1 MGNNVS
7 AKADGE
13 GSEPPLD
20 GGKHHKHHQQHHKS
34 SIHSQSSNSNN
45 NGNDAIAVS
54 SNSASGSSNSL
65 KVQSQTQTM
74 TRSAS
79 GADVTEKY
87 FTQLVP
93 VERLAEILKE
103 QTSAKYGING
113 IVSDIFVSQV
123 FPQYADLGNRL
134 FKLMHV
140 NSKATTKHLGTV
152 AFRQQCERFLGIM
165 DDGKVLESYIK
176 MFAEDDNPDF
186 IDKTGVTRLLH
197 ICYTI
202 AMQHSGNAVLCPS
215 INRTFGSV
223 TKSIF
228 FSHDSLTLGF
238 VCRWFEQNL
247 IRLVLLV
254 HKYCVHTLSTAYRGL
269 EQQSQSCGIELQTP
283 VLEQR
288 NPFASSSDAADHS
301 ALPSH
306 IESLMPLSQ
315 AWLLA
320 GALPP
325 LYSKPQT
332 IAPPNSSSNNSSAS
346 TAVQIFREKLSMMP
360 SHWTL
365 LYDSNEHGVGANRF
379 LHHVLGYRGPTL
391 VLLHTKDEQT
401 YCIAAPSEWKET
413 HLFVGAEGSCVIQL
427 LPKFVILE
435 KKPNILYLNTS
446 IRGYPK
452 GLRAGVDPRKPIL
465 AVDEHFENVDCKGIA
480 ASLMSIEVWG
490 CGDKSSREVQ
500 LDIKKWQIKEAERQ
514 RTVKLTAADWMDH
527 PDRYLLEL
535 GGRQN
540 YNN

>member
-1 MGNNVS
+1 MS
-7 AKADGE
+7 
-13 GSEPPLD
+13 
-20 GGKHHKHHQQHHKS
+20 
-34 SIHSQSSNSNN
+34 
-45 NGNDAIAVS
+45 
-54 SNSASGSSNSL
+54 
-65 KVQSQTQTM
+65 
-74 TRSAS
+74 RSAS

-93 VERLAEILKE
+93 IEKLSEILKE
-103 QTSAKYGING
+103 KSLKQGVNG
-113 IVSDIFVSQV
+113 ITSDVFVSQV
-123 FPQYADLGNRL
+123 FPQYADLGQRL
-134 FKLMHV
+134 FKFMHAT
-140 NSKATTKHLGTV
+140 SRATTSYLGTV

-165 DDGKVLESYIK
+165 DDAKILECYIR
-176 MFAEDDNPDF
+176 MYAQSDNPDF
-186 IDKTGVTRLLH
+186 VDREGVTRLLH

-202 AMQHSGNAVLCPS
+202 AMQHSGNSLLCPS
-215 INRTFGSV
+215 INRTFSSV

-228 FSHDSLTLGF
+228 FSHDTLSVGF

-269 EQQSQSCGIELQTP
+269 EQEGQSCGIELQTP

-288 NPFASSSDAADHS
+288 NPFPDKSQNTPSEDTIDASST
-301 ALPSH
+301 
-306 IESLMPLSQ
+306 LMPLSQ

-325 LYSKPQT
+325 LYSKPQKVT
-332 IAPPNSSSNNSSAS
+332 SPSANKAS
-346 TAVQIFREKLSMMP
+346 AAQIFIEKLSMMP

-365 LYDSNEHGVGANRF
+365 LYDSNEHGLGANRF

-391 VLLHTKDEQT
+391 ILIHTKDDQT
-401 YCIAAPSEWKET
+401 YLIASPNEWKET
-413 HLFVGAEGSCVIQL
+413 HLYTGGEGSCVLQL
-427 LPKFVILE
+427 WPKFVILE

-452 GLRAGVDPRKPIL
+452 GLRAGADPRKPII

-480 ASLMSIEVWG
+480 AVLLSIEVWG
-490 CGDKSSREVQ
+490 CGDKTSREVQ

-527 PDRYLLEL
+527 PDRFLLEL

>member
-1 MGNNVS
+1 MGN
-7 AKADGE
+7 
-13 GSEPPLD
+13 
-20 GGKHHKHHQQHHKS
+20 
-34 SIHSQSSNSNN
+34 SNSRS
-45 NGNDAIAVS
+45 D
-54 SNSASGSSNSL
+54 SGSDGPNGAPAGAKEKPPKSTTTLPIRDGSSVANSNATL
-65 KVQSQTQTM
+65 KAEKAMS
-74 TRSAS
+74 RSAS

-87 FTQLVP
+87 LTQLVP
-93 VERLAEILKE
+93 IEKLSEILKE
-103 QTSAKYGING
+103 KSVKHGVNG
-113 IVSDIFVSQV
+113 IVSDVFVSQV
-123 FPQYADLGNRL
+123 FPHYADLGKRL
-134 FKLMHV
+134 FRLMHSA
-140 NSKATTKHLGTV
+140 SKATTAYLGTV

-165 DDGKVLESYIK
+165 DDDKILECYIK
-176 MFAEDDNPDF
+176 MFAEEDNPDF
-186 IDKTGVTRLLH
+186 ITKEGVTRLLFT
-197 ICYTI
+197 CYTI
-202 AMQHSGNAVLCPS
+202 AMQHSGNAVLCPA

-228 FSHDSLTLGF
+228 FSHDNLSVGF

-254 HKYCVHTLSTAYRGL
+254 HKYCVHMLSTSYRGL
-269 EQQSQSCGIELQTP
+269 EQQGQTCGIELQTP

-288 NPFASSSDAADHS
+288 NPFPDAAGRDEGDS
-301 ALPSH
+301 NYD
-306 IESLMPLSQ
+306 SLMPLSQ

-332 IAPPNSSSNNSSAS
+332 IQSSNTNKSSA
-346 TAVQIFREKLSMMP
+346 AQIFKEKLSMIP

-365 LYDSNEHGVGANRF
+365 LYNSNEHGLGANRF

-391 VLLHTKDEQT
+391 VLIHTKDDQT
-401 YCIAAPSEWKET
+401 YCIASPNEWKET
-413 HLFVGAEGSCVIQL
+413 HLYTGGEGSSVVQL
-427 LPKFVILE
+427 FPKFVILE

-452 GLRAGVDPRKPIL
+452 GLRAGSDPRKPII
-465 AVDEHFENVDCKGIA
+465 AVDEHFESVDCKGLA
-480 ASLMSIEVWG
+480 AVLLAIEVWG
-490 CGDKSSREVQ
+490 CGDKASRDVQ

-535 GGRQN
+535 GGRTN

>member
-1 MGNNVS
+1 MGNAS
-7 AKADGE
+7 SKGE
-13 GSEPPLD
+13 SDASEPPLD
-20 GGKHHKHHQQHHKS
+20 GGKLHKQQHKS
-34 SIHSQSSNSNN
+34 SDASH
-45 NGNDAIAVS
+45 NGVS
-54 SNSASGSSNSL
+54 DVGGSHNSL
-65 KVQSQTQTM
+65 KVQQAQGTM

-87 FTQLVP
+87 LTQLVP
-93 VERLAEILKE
+93 VEKLAEILRE
-103 QTSAKYGING
+103 QTSAKLGING
-113 IVSDIFVSQV
+113 IVADVFVSQV
-123 FPQYADLGNRL
+123 FPQYTDLGQRL
-134 FKLMHV
+134 FNLMHS
-140 NSKATTKHLGTV
+140 NSKATTKHLGAV

-165 DDGKVLESYIK
+165 DDTKTLECYIK
-176 MFAEDDNPDF
+176 MYAQEDNPDL

-202 AMQHSGNAVLCPS
+202 AMQHSGNAVLCS
-215 INRTFGSV
+215 AINRTFGSV

-228 FSHDSLTLGF
+228 LCHDSMSLGY

-247 IRLVLLV
+247 MRLVLLV

-269 EQQSQSCGIELQTP
+269 EQQNQSCGIELQTP

-288 NPFASSSDAADHS
+288 NPFTDTTDHS
-301 ALPSH
+301 GGVGRDLD
-306 IESLMPLSQ
+306 SLMPLSQ

-332 IAPPNSSSNNSSAS
+332 VAPPATKGNNNVSAS
-346 TAVQIFREKLSMMP
+346 TAVQIFKEKLSMMP

-401 YCIAAPSEWKET
+401 YCVASPSEWKET
-413 HLFVGAEGSCVIQL
+413 HLFVGGEGSCVIQL

-452 GLRAGVDPRKPIL
+452 GLRAGADPRKPIIS
-465 AVDEHFENVDCKGIA
+465 VDEHFENVDCKGLA
-480 ASLMSIEVWG
+480 AGLMSIEVWG
-490 CGDKSSREVQ
+490 CGDKTSREVQ

>member
-1 MGNNVS
+1 MGN
-7 AKADGE
+7 
-13 GSEPPLD
+13 
-20 GGKHHKHHQQHHKS
+20 
-34 SIHSQSSNSNN
+34 SNSRSDSGSDGPNGAPAGAKEKPPKSTTTLPIRDGSSVGNN
-45 NGNDAIAVS
+45 NAM
-54 SNSASGSSNSL
+54 L
-65 KVQSQTQTM
+65 KAEKAMS
-74 TRSAS
+74 RSAS

-87 FTQLVP
+87 LTQLVP
-93 VERLAEILKE
+93 IEKLSEILKE
-103 QTSAKYGING
+103 KSVKHGVNG
-113 IVSDIFVSQV
+113 IVSDVFVSQV
-123 FPQYADLGNRL
+123 FPHYADLGKRL
-134 FKLMHV
+134 FHLMHTA
-140 NSKATTKHLGTV
+140 SKATTAYLGTV

-165 DDGKVLESYIK
+165 DDDKILECYIK
-176 MFAEDDNPDF
+176 MFAEEDNPDF
-186 IDKTGVTRLLH
+186 ITKEGVTRLLFT
-197 ICYTI
+197 CYTI
-202 AMQHSGNAVLCPS
+202 AMQHSGNAVLCPA

-228 FSHDSLTLGF
+228 FSHDNLSLGF

-254 HKYCVHTLSTAYRGL
+254 HKYCVHMLSTSYRGL
-269 EQQSQSCGIELQTP
+269 EQQGQTCGIELQTP

-288 NPFASSSDAADHS
+288 NPFPDAAGRDEGDS
-301 ALPSH
+301 NYD
-306 IESLMPLSQ
+306 SLMPLSQ

-332 IAPPNSSSNNSSAS
+332 IQSSNANKSSA
-346 TAVQIFREKLSMMP
+346 AQIFKEKLSMIP

-365 LYDSNEHGVGANRF
+365 LYNSNEHGLGANRF

-391 VLLHTKDEQT
+391 VLIHTKDDQT
-401 YCIAAPSEWKET
+401 YCIASPNEWKET
-413 HLFVGAEGSCVIQL
+413 HLYTGGEGSSVVQL
-427 LPKFVILE
+427 FPKFVILE

-452 GLRAGVDPRKPIL
+452 GLRAGSDPRKPII
-465 AVDEHFENVDCKGIA
+465 AVDEHFESVDCKGLA
-480 ASLMSIEVWG
+480 AVLLAIEVWG
-490 CGDKSSREVQ
+490 CGDKASRDVQ

-535 GGRQN
+535 GGRTN

>member
-1 MGNNVS
+1 MGNTS
-7 AKADGE
+7 SKGE
-13 GSEPPLD
+13 SDASEPPLE
-20 GGKHHKHHQQHHKS
+20 GGKLHKQQQQQQHS
-34 SIHSQSSNSNN
+34 SH
-45 NGNDAIAVS
+45 NG
-54 SNSASGSSNSL
+54 ASDVGGSHNSL
-65 KVQSQTQTM
+65 KVQQTQGSM

-87 FTQLVP
+87 LTQLVP
-93 VERLAEILKE
+93 VEKLAEILREK
-103 QTSAKYGING
+103 TSAKLGING
-113 IVSDIFVSQV
+113 IVAEVFVSQV
-123 FPQYADLGNRL
+123 FPQYADLGQRL
-134 FKLMHV
+134 FNLMHS
-140 NSKATTKHLGTV
+140 NSKATTKHLGVV

-165 DDGKVLESYIK
+165 DDAKTLECYIK
-176 MFAEDDNPDF
+176 MYAQEDNPDF

-202 AMQHSGNAVLCPS
+202 AMQHSGNAVLCS
-215 INRTFGSV
+215 AINRTFGSV

-228 FSHDSLTLGF
+228 LCHDSLSLGY

-269 EQQSQSCGIELQTP
+269 ELQSQSCGIELQTP

-288 NPFASSSDAADHS
+288 NPFTDATDHS
-301 ALPSH
+301 GGGGGGRDLD
-306 IESLMPLSQ
+306 SLMPLSQ

-332 IAPPNSSSNNSSAS
+332 VAPPANKGNNNLSAS
-346 TAVQIFREKLSMMP
+346 TAVQIFKEKLSMMP

-401 YCIAAPSEWKET
+401 YCVASPTEWKET
-413 HLFVGAEGSCVIQL
+413 HLFVGGEGSCVIQL

-435 KKPNILYLNTS
+435 KKANILYLNTS

-452 GLRAGVDPRKPIL
+452 GLRAGADPRKPII
-465 AVDEHFENVDCKGIA
+465 AVDEHFENVDCKGLA
-480 ASLMSIEVWG
+480 AGLMSIEVWG

>member
-1 MGNNVS
+1 MGNS
-7 AKADGE
+7 TSKSE
-13 GSEPPLD
+13 GSND
-20 GGKHHKHHQQHHKS
+20 GGEVDGGS
-34 SIHSQSSNSNN
+34 SNN
-45 NGNDAIAVS
+45 NK
-54 SNSASGSSNSL
+54 SGHSLTAL
-65 KVQSQTQTM
+65 KVVESTM
-74 TRSAS
+74 SRSAS

-93 VERLAEILKE
+93 IEKLSEILKE
-103 QTSAKYGING
+103 KSSKQGVNG
-113 IVSDIFVSQV
+113 IASDVFVSQV
-123 FPQYADLGNRL
+123 FPQYADLGQRL
-134 FKLMHV
+134 FKFMHV
-140 NSKATTKHLGTV
+140 TSRATTSYLGTV

-165 DDGKVLESYIK
+165 DDAKILECYIR
-176 MFAEDDNPDF
+176 MYAQSDNPDF
-186 IDKTGVTRLLH
+186 VDREGVTRLLH

-202 AMQHSGNAVLCPS
+202 AMQHSGNSLLCPS

-228 FSHDSLTLGF
+228 FSHDTLSVGF

-269 EQQSQSCGIELQTP
+269 EQDGQSCGIELQTP

-288 NPFASSSDAADHS
+288 NPFPDKSQNVPSGDSVDASST
-301 ALPSH
+301 
-306 IESLMPLSQ
+306 LMPLSQ

-325 LYSKPQT
+325 LYSKPQKVT
-332 IAPPNSSSNNSSAS
+332 SPSANKAS
-346 TAVQIFREKLSMMP
+346 AAQIFSKKLSMMP

-365 LYDSNEHGVGANRF
+365 LYDSNEHGLGANRF

-391 VLLHTKDEQT
+391 ILIHTKDDQT
-401 YCIAAPSEWKET
+401 YLIASPNEWKET
-413 HLFVGAEGSCVIQL
+413 HLYTGGEGCCVLQL
-427 LPKFVILE
+427 WPKFSILE
-435 KKPNILYLNTS
+435 KKPNILYLNTT

-452 GLRAGVDPRKPIL
+452 GLRAGADPRKPII

-480 ASLMSIEVWG
+480 AVLLSIEVWG
-490 CGDKSSREVQ
+490 CGDKTSREVQ

-527 PDRYLLEL
+527 PDRFLLEL

>member
-1 MGNNVS
+1 MGNS
-7 AKADGE
+7 TSKSDGG
-13 GSEPPLD
+13 GSEGGEVPD
-20 GGKHHKHHQQHHKS
+20 GKAKS
-34 SIHSQSSNSNN
+34 NKT
-45 NGNDAIAVS
+45 NGNGHSNGPSNAV
-54 SNSASGSSNSL
+54 NASASSAML
-65 KVQSQTQTM
+65 KAENKMS
-74 TRSAS
+74 RSAS

-93 VERLAEILKE
+93 IEKLSEILK
-103 QTSAKYGING
+103 QKTSAKHGING
-113 IVSDIFVSQV
+113 IAADVFVSQV
-123 FPQYADLGNRL
+123 FPHYTDLGHRL
-134 FKLMHV
+134 FQFMH
-140 NSKATTKHLGTV
+140 NTSRATTAHLGTV

-165 DDGKVLESYIK
+165 DDSKILECYIK
-176 MFAEDDNPDF
+176 MYAQQDNPDF
-186 IDKTGVTRLLH
+186 IDKEGVTRLLH

-202 AMQHSGNAVLCPS
+202 AMQHSGNNLLCPA
-215 INRTFGSV
+215 INRTFSSV

-228 FSHDSLTLGF
+228 FSHDTLSLGF

-269 EQQSQSCGIELQTP
+269 AEDGQSCGIELQTP

-288 NPFASSSDAADHS
+288 NPFPDKSPNGSGDGATADTVDASSC
-301 ALPSH
+301 
-306 IESLMPLSQ
+306 LMPLSQ

-325 LYSKPQT
+325 LYSKPQKVT
-332 IAPPNSSSNNSSAS
+332 SPSANKAS
-346 TAVQIFREKLSMMP
+346 AAQIFIEKLSMLP

-365 LYDSNEHGVGANRF
+365 LYDSNEHGLGANRF
-379 LHHVLGYRGPTL
+379 LHHVLGYKGPTL
-391 VLLHTKDEQT
+391 ILIHTKDDQT
-401 YCIAAPSEWKET
+401 YMIACPAEWRET
-413 HLFVGAEGSCVIQL
+413 HLYIGGEGSCVLQL
-427 LPKFVILE
+427 WPKFAMLE

-452 GLRAGVDPRKPIL
+452 GLRAGSDPRKPIL
-465 AVDEHFENVDCKGIA
+465 SVDEHFENVDCKGISA
-480 ASLMSIEVWG
+480 VLLSIEVWG
-490 CGDKSSREVQ
+490 CGDKTSREVQ

-527 PDRYLLEL
+527 PDRFLLEL

>member
-1 MGNNVS
+1 MGNS
-7 AKADGE
+7 T
-13 GSEPPLD
+13 
-20 GGKHHKHHQQHHKS
+20 
-34 SIHSQSSNSNN
+34 SNSNDGGEVPEGGAN
-45 NGNDAIAVS
+45 NNKKSGHSLAV
-54 SNSASGSSNSL
+54 NAAL
-65 KVQSQTQTM
+65 KVENTM
-74 TRSAS
+74 SRSAS

-93 VERLAEILKE
+93 IEKLSEILKE
-103 QTSAKYGING
+103 KSLKQGVHGITSE
-113 IVSDIFVSQV
+113 VFVSQV
-123 FPQYADLGNRL
+123 FPQYTDLGQRL
-134 FKLMHV
+134 FKFMHV
-140 NSKATTKHLGTV
+140 TSRATTSYLGTV

-165 DDGKVLESYIK
+165 DDAKILECYIR
-176 MFAEDDNPDF
+176 MYAQAENPDF
-186 IDKTGVTRLLH
+186 VDREGVTRLLH

-202 AMQHSGNAVLCPS
+202 AMQHSGNSLLCPS
-215 INRTFGSV
+215 INRTFSSV

-228 FSHDSLTLGF
+228 FSHDTLSVGF

-269 EQQSQSCGIELQTP
+269 EQDGQSCGIELQTP

-288 NPFASSSDAADHS
+288 NPFSDKSQNVQSGDSVDASS
-301 ALPSH
+301 
-306 IESLMPLSQ
+306 SLMPLSQ

-320 GALPP
+320 GGLPP
-325 LYSKPQT
+325 LYSKPQKVT
-332 IAPPNSSSNNSSAS
+332 SPSANKAS
-346 TAVQIFREKLSMMP
+346 AAQIFIEKLSMMP

-365 LYDSNEHGVGANRF
+365 LYDSNEHGLGANRF

-391 VLLHTKDEQT
+391 ILIHTKDDQT
-401 YCIAAPSEWKET
+401 YLIASPNEWKET
-413 HLFVGAEGSCVIQL
+413 HLYTGGDGCCVLQL
-427 LPKFVILE
+427 WPKFVILE

-452 GLRAGVDPRKPIL
+452 GLRAGADPRKPII

-480 ASLMSIEVWG
+480 AVLLSVEVWG
-490 CGDKSSREVQ
+490 CGDKTSREVQ

-527 PDRYLLEL
+527 PDRFLLEL

>member
-1 MGNNVS
+1 MGNTS
-7 AKADGE
+7 SRGE
-13 GSEPPLD
+13 SDASDPPLD
-20 GGKHHKHHQQHHKS
+20 GGKHKAKLQVQIQNQHKA
-34 SIHSQSSNSNN
+34 SIQ
-45 NGNDAIAVS
+45 
-54 SNSASGSSNSL
+54 SASSCSSDVGGGSNNSL
-65 KVQSQTQTM
+65 KVQQQVQGSM

-87 FTQLVP
+87 LTQLVP
-93 VERLAEILKE
+93 VEKLAEILRE

-113 IVSDIFVSQV
+113 ILADVFVSQV
-123 FPQYADLGNRL
+123 FPQYTDLGHRL
-134 FKLMHV
+134 YRLMHS
-140 NSKATTKHLGTV
+140 NSKATTKHLGAV
-152 AFRQQCERFLGIM
+152 AFRQQCERFLGII
-165 DDGKVLESYIK
+165 DDAKTLECYIK
-176 MFAEDDNPDF
+176 MYAQEDNPDF

-202 AMQHSGNAVLCPS
+202 AMQHSGNAVLCS
-215 INRTFGSV
+215 AINRTFGSV

-228 FSHDSLTLGF
+228 LCHDSLSLGY

-269 EQQSQSCGIELQTP
+269 EQQTQPCGIELQTP

-288 NPFASSSDAADHS
+288 NPFTDVTDHS
-301 ALPSH
+301 RGHGDLD
-306 IESLMPLSQ
+306 SLMPLSQ

-332 IAPPNSSSNNSSAS
+332 VASKSNNNSSAA
-346 TAVQIFREKLSMMP
+346 TAVQIFKEKLSMMP

-401 YCIAAPSEWKET
+401 YCIASPSEWKET
-413 HLFVGAEGSCVIQL
+413 HLFVGSEGSCVVQL

-452 GLRAGVDPRKPIL
+452 GLRAGADPRKPII
-465 AVDEHFENVDCKGIA
+465 AVDEHFENVDCKGLA
-480 ASLMSIEVWG
+480 AGLMSIEVWG

>member
-1 MGNNVS
+1 MGNTS
-7 AKADGE
+7 SKGE
-13 GSEPPLD
+13 SDASDPPLD
-20 GGKHHKHHQQHHKS
+20 AGKHRHKS
-34 SIHSQSSNSNN
+34 STHSAHS
-45 NGNDAIAVS
+45 
-54 SNSASGSSNSL
+54 SGSHNGSSDAVGSGGGGSNNSL
-65 KVQSQTQTM
+65 KVQQSQASM

-87 FTQLVP
+87 LTQLVP
-93 VERLAEILKE
+93 VEKLADILRE
-103 QTSAKYGING
+103 LSSAKLGVNG
-113 IVSDIFVSQV
+113 IVADVFVSQV
-123 FPQYADLGNRL
+123 FPQYADLGQRL
-134 FKLMHV
+134 FKLMHT

-165 DDGKVLESYIK
+165 DDGKTLECYIK
-176 MFAEDDNPDF
+176 MYAQEDNPDF
-186 IDKTGVTRLLH
+186 IDKEGVTRLLH

-202 AMQHSGNAVLCPS
+202 AMQHSGNAVLCS
-215 INRTFGSV
+215 AINRTFGSV

-228 FSHDSLTLGF
+228 LCHDSLSLGY

-288 NPFASSSDAADHS
+288 NPFTDATDHS
-301 ALPSH
+301 SGGDGGRFLD
-306 IESLMPLSQ
+306 SLMPLSQ

-332 IAPPNSSSNNSSAS
+332 VAPPSAGKGNVNSSAS
-346 TAVQIFREKLSMMP
+346 NAVQIFKEKLSMIP

-401 YCIAAPSEWKET
+401 YCVASPSEWKET
-413 HLFVGAEGSCVIQL
+413 HLFVGGEGSCIIQL

-452 GLRAGVDPRKPIL
+452 GFRAGADPRKPIIS
-465 AVDEHFENVDCKGIA
+465 VDEHFENVDCKGLA
-480 ASLMSIEVWG
+480 AGLMSIEVWG
-490 CGDKSSREVQ
+490 CGDKTSREVQ

>member
-1 MGNNVS
+1 MGS
-7 AKADGE
+7 TSSKGE
-13 GSEPPLD
+13 SDASEPPLE
-20 GGKHHKHHQQHHKS
+20 GASKS
-34 SIHSQSSNSNN
+34 SKAKPRPAPPHPSKGSIHS
-45 NGNDAIAVS
+45 
-54 SNSASGSSNSL
+54 ASGSDVGSSSNSL
-65 KVQSQTQTM
+65 KVQQVQQGSM

-87 FTQLVP
+87 LTQLVP
-93 VERLAEILKE
+93 IEKLAEILRE
-103 QTSAKYGING
+103 QTAARHGVNG
-113 IVSDIFVSQV
+113 IVSEVFVSQV
-123 FPQYADLGNRL
+123 FPQYTDLGQRL
-134 FKLMHV
+134 FGLMHA
-140 NSKATTKHLGTV
+140 NSKATTKHLGAV

-165 DDGKVLESYIK
+165 DDAKTLECYIK
-176 MFAEDDNPDF
+176 MYAQEDNPDF

-202 AMQHSGNAVLCPS
+202 AMQHSGNAVLCS
-215 INRTFGSV
+215 AINRTFGSV

-228 FSHDSLTLGF
+228 LCHDSLSLGY

-269 EQQSQSCGIELQTP
+269 EQQTQSCGIELQTP

-288 NPFASSSDAADHS
+288 NPFPADTTDHS
-301 ALPSH
+301 GPAGEL
-306 IESLMPLSQ
+306 ESLMPLSQ

-320 GALPP
+320 GGLPP

-332 IAPPNSSSNNSSAS
+332 VAPAPAGKGNGTSSAS
-346 TAVQIFREKLSMMP
+346 TAVQIFKEKLSMIP

-413 HLFVGAEGSCVIQL
+413 HLFVGGEGSCVIQL

-452 GLRAGVDPRKPIL
+452 GLRAGADPRKPII
-465 AVDEHFENVDCKGIA
+465 AVDEHFENVDCKGLA
-480 ASLMSIEVWG
+480 AGLMSIEVWG
-490 CGDKSSREVQ
+490 CGDKTSREVQ

>member
-1 MGNNVS
+1 MGNS
-7 AKADGE
+7 T
-13 GSEPPLD
+13 
-20 GGKHHKHHQQHHKS
+20 
-34 SIHSQSSNSNN
+34 SNSNDGGEVPEGGAN
-45 NGNDAIAVS
+45 NNKKSGHSLAV
-54 SNSASGSSNSL
+54 NAAL
-65 KVQSQTQTM
+65 KVENTM
-74 TRSAS
+74 SRSAS

-93 VERLAEILKE
+93 IEKLSEILKE
-103 QTSAKYGING
+103 KSLKQGVHGITSE
-113 IVSDIFVSQV
+113 VFVSQV
-123 FPQYADLGNRL
+123 FPQYTDLGQRL
-134 FKLMHV
+134 FKFMHV
-140 NSKATTKHLGTV
+140 TSRATTSYLGTV

-165 DDGKVLESYIK
+165 DDAKILECYIR
-176 MFAEDDNPDF
+176 MYAQAENPDF
-186 IDKTGVTRLLH
+186 VDREGVTRLLH

-202 AMQHSGNAVLCPS
+202 AMQHSGNSLLCPS
-215 INRTFGSV
+215 INRTFSSV

-228 FSHDSLTLGF
+228 FSHDTLSVGF

-254 HKYCVHTLSTAYRGL
+254 YKYCVHTLSTAYRGL
-269 EQQSQSCGIELQTP
+269 EQDGQSCGIELQTP

-288 NPFASSSDAADHS
+288 NPFSDKSQNVQSGDSVDASS
-301 ALPSH
+301 
-306 IESLMPLSQ
+306 SLMPLSQ

-320 GALPP
+320 GGLPP
-325 LYSKPQT
+325 LYSKPQKVT
-332 IAPPNSSSNNSSAS
+332 SPSANKAS
-346 TAVQIFREKLSMMP
+346 AAQIFIEKLSMMP

-365 LYDSNEHGVGANRF
+365 LYDSNEHGLGANRF

-391 VLLHTKDEQT
+391 ILIHTKDDQT
-401 YCIAAPSEWKET
+401 YLIASPNEWKET
-413 HLFVGAEGSCVIQL
+413 HLYTGGDGCCVLQL
-427 LPKFVILE
+427 WPKFVILE

-452 GLRAGVDPRKPIL
+452 GLRAGADPRKPII

-480 ASLMSIEVWG
+480 AVLLSIEVWG
-490 CGDKSSREVQ
+490 CGDKTSREVQ

-527 PDRYLLEL
+527 PDRFLLEL

>member
-1 MGNNVS
+1 MGNS
-7 AKADGE
+7 TSKTDG
-13 GSEPPLD
+13 GSEAGEVPD
-20 GGKHHKHHQQHHKS
+20 GKAKGNKTSVKNHNG
-34 SIHSQSSNSNN
+34 QSN
-45 NGNDAIAVS
+45 AIAS
-54 SNSASGSSNSL
+54 ASTAAMLKAESTMSRSASGS
-65 KVQSQTQTM
+65 
-74 TRSAS
+74 
-79 GADVTEKY
+79 DVTEKY

-93 VERLAEILKE
+93 IEKLSEILKDK
-103 QTSAKYGING
+103 SSKYGING
-113 IVSDIFVSQV
+113 IAAEVFVSQV
-123 FPQYADLGNRL
+123 FPHYTDLGQRL
-134 FKLMHV
+134 FQSMHTT
-140 NSKATTKHLGTV
+140 SRATTAHLGSV

-165 DDGKVLESYIK
+165 DDAKILEWYIK
-176 MFAEDDNPDF
+176 MYAQQDNPDF
-186 IDKTGVTRLLH
+186 IDKAGVTRLLH

-202 AMQHSGNAVLCPS
+202 AMQHSGNSVLCPA
-215 INRTFGSV
+215 INRTFSSV

-228 FSHDSLTLGF
+228 FSHDNLSVGF

-269 EQQSQSCGIELQTP
+269 GQDGQSCGIELQTP

-288 NPFASSSDAADHS
+288 NPFVDKSLNVGTDGVSGDIVDASS
-301 ALPSH
+301 
-306 IESLMPLSQ
+306 SLMPLSQ

-325 LYSKPQT
+325 SYSKPQKVT
-332 IAPPNSSSNNSSAS
+332 SPSANKAS
-346 TAVQIFREKLSMMP
+346 AAQIFIEKLSMMP

-365 LYDSNEHGVGANRF
+365 LYDSNEHGLGANRF
-379 LHHVLGYRGPTL
+379 LHHVLGYKGPTL
-391 VLLHTKDEQT
+391 ILIHTKDDQT
-401 YCIAAPSEWKET
+401 YLIASPAEWRET
-413 HLFVGAEGSCVIQL
+413 HLYIGGEGSCVLQL
-427 LPKFVILE
+427 WPKFAMLE

-452 GLRAGVDPRKPIL
+452 GLRAGSDPRKPII

-480 ASLMSIEVWG
+480 AVLLSIEVWG
-490 CGDKSSREVQ
+490 CGDKTSREVQ

-527 PDRYLLEL
+527 PDRFLLEL